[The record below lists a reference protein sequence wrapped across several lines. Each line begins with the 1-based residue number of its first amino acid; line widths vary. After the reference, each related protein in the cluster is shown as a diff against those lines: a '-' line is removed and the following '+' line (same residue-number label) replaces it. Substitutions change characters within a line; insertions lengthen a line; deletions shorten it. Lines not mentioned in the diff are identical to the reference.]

1 MKYAQMEGAEIY
13 VEEAAE
19 ITRGMR
25 DEAKDGKAYIRMDL
39 NVAVGRKPYTL
50 PHTTQDPHHTLSH
63 HFHYSTV

>member
-1 MKYAQMEGAEIY
+1 MEGAEIC

-39 NVAVGRKPYTL
+39 NVAVGRKPYKL
-50 PHTTQDPHHTLSH
+50 PHTTQDPPDHTLSH
-63 HFHYSTV
+63 NFHYSTV